1 MVKKTLQI
9 LLLLMIMATSW
20 VATGQ
25 TIQIGHGTSTTWSVP
40 INIRHNYT
48 FAEMIYQ
55 QSDFD
60 GFAHTSNDIVS
71 IAYDHVGKSKAQTI
85 TIYMKNVDI
94 TAFPDTSTDF
104 IPVTADDIVYSG
116 QIVFLNGWNT
126 ITLDNKFAYDPT
138 KNLLIAVNKTAGGT
152 ASSDYYWH
160 YFERDNS
167 VMYISTEDD
176 DNHNNRYPGVY
187 EGPHPYQPESTDP
200 ETMIPWGQRSVKIPN
215 IRITFGLYAPTDL
228 EAHLT
233 DCDGTEATLSWTEND
248 NATDW
253 VLQYD
258 TDETFTKCTTITSG
272 FNTLDAPTIMYHL
285 TGLTPETTYYAR
297 VKSYESDDV
306 QSEWSQVIEFTPTNA
321 ALLTL
326 YEPAGNT
333 GQASYA
339 PFFRNVKSY
348 GDIASQFIMPAQDV
362 VAIQGGTISELTFY
376 NTNQTLDYG
385 NAEFTVYVK
394 EVDYTTQTSY
404 TDWTTLTEV
413 YSGRVLVEHGM
424 LAIKFNTPIAYN
436 NGNLLVGFKQIKK
449 GSANAA
455 SNTKWYGDETK
466 PTGSAY
472 YSYSSVSASLGFL
485 PKVTI
490 NYLPGTGCITPGAF
504 EATNTN
510 TTATLTWA
518 SNASQWQVAHST
530 DPEANPNDNIVALV
544 DTPTYIMNDL
554 ALGNH
559 YFWVRSYCGTTEQS
573 EWAGPALVNIDYCYP
588 SPSNVDGDGISHV
601 SFGIEGIVVNNDTP
615 KATYTDCHDLV
626 GAVYQ
631 GVEATVAITYST

>member
-1 MVKKTLQI
+1 MVKKSLQI

-25 TIQIGHGTSTTWSVP
+25 TIQIGDGTCTTYSLP
-40 INIRHNYT
+40 ININYAYT
-48 FAEMIYQ
+48 FAEMIYT

-60 GFAHTSNDIVS
+60 GFEHTSNDIVS
-71 IAYDHVGKSKAQTI
+71 IAYDHIGVSYTQML

-94 TAFPDTSTDF
+94 AAFPATSTDF
-104 IPVTADDIVYSG
+104 IPVTADDIVYTG
-116 QIVFLNGWNT
+116 TIAPVNGWNK
-126 ITLDNKFAYDPT
+126 IVLSNKFTYDPT
-138 KNLLIAVNKTAGGT
+138 KNLLIAINKTAGGN
-152 ASSDYYWH
+152 SNSNIYWH
-160 YFERDNS
+160 YFERDNGAI
-167 VMYISTEDD
+167 YISTEDD

-187 EGPHPYQPESTDP
+187 NGPHPYQPESTNP
-200 ETMIPWGQRSVKIPN
+200 ETMIPWGQRSTKIPN
-215 IRITFGLYAPTDL
+215 IRITFGLFTPTDFV
-228 EAHLT
+228 AHLT
-233 DCDGTEATLSWTEND
+233 DGDGTEATLSWTENN

-297 VKSYESDDV
+297 VKSYESDAV

-333 GQASYA
+333 GQASYT

-348 GDIASQFIMPAQDV
+348 DNIASQFIIPAQDV
-362 VAIQGGTISELTFY
+362 VTIQGGTISELTFY

-404 TDWTTLTEV
+404 TDWTTLNEV
-413 YSGRVLVEHGM
+413 YSGTVGVNYGM
-424 LAIKFNTPIAYN
+424 MTIVFNSPIAYN
-436 NGNLLVGFKQIKK
+436 NGNLLVGFKQNSK
-449 GSANAA
+449 GSANAP

-466 PTGSAY
+466 PIGSSY
-472 YSYSSVSASLGFL
+472 YSYSTVSVSLGFL

-530 DPEANPNDNIVALV
+530 DPEANPNDNIVA
-544 DTPTYIMNDL
+544 
-554 ALGNH
+554 
-559 YFWVRSYCGTTEQS
+559 
-573 EWAGPALVNIDYCYP
+573 
-588 SPSNVDGDGISHV
+588 
-601 SFGIEGIVVNNDTP
+601 SFFTSFILHLLLTQKIL
-615 KATYTDCHDLV
+615 CMHL
-626 GAVYQ
+626 
-631 GVEATVAITYST
+631 